1 MKIEVTYFK
10 QTGKYYMDE
19 EFTIP
24 EKKVKEFEGTKE
36 PKELSL
42 LTYHFR
48 NWFEEEIQDDEFIA
62 VVLTDYDLKPKQSEM
77 LGFPMMVMPIK
88 KD

>member
-10 QTGKYYMDE
+10 QSGKYYMDE

-24 EKKVKEFEGTKE
+24 EDKVKEFEGTKE

-48 NWFEEEIQDDEFIA
+48 NWFEEEIQHDEFIA
-62 VVLTDYDLKPKQSEM
+62 VVLVDYDFNPKQAEI
-77 LGFPMMVMPIK
+77 LGFPMMVMPTK